1 MECIISLSKGENYSE
16 SLYKILDKLMEVLYF
31 TGHSF
36 RNPQIRQYSLLTQTV
51 RNLVVN
57 AYIMVLSIS
66 KQVSLATS
74 FCLHNV
80 IIQHSD
86 FPSSPSNCRIIPCSI
101 KQNQLRLRSQN
112 CCCFIL
118 PQVVLGQSKS
128 LPEGCHFEKRSAR
141 SQKSLPASEQ

>member
-16 SLYKILDKLMEVLYF
+16 SLYKILDKLMEVCCGIKLESNVAAVLYF

-66 KQVSLATS
+66 K
-74 FCLHNV
+74 
-80 IIQHSD
+80 
-86 FPSSPSNCRIIPCSI
+86 
-101 KQNQLRLRSQN
+101 
-112 CCCFIL
+112 
-118 PQVVLGQSKS
+118 
-128 LPEGCHFEKRSAR
+128 
-141 SQKSLPASEQ
+141 